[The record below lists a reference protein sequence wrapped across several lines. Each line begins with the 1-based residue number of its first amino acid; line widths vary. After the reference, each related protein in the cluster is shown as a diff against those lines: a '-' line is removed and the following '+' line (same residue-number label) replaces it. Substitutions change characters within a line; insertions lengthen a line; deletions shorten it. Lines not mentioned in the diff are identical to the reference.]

1 MYESGVLHAKTNK
14 TQNKA
19 VFIEIKAFFL
29 IFTYFYERKRN
40 LNSYNEFWEA
50 VLNYCRE
57 NMNSIAFNM
66 WIEPLQLIKIE
77 ADRVIIAAPGF
88 KIDLIMTKY
97 KNLIED
103 AFYNVMGF
111 NVELELIPFEN
122 VPKENNEQ
130 NETNENLSS
139 HNLENAKLT
148 FNNFVVGP
156 SNKFAYTASLRVA
169 EQPGLE
175 AFNPLFI
182 YGNSGLGKTHLLNAI
197 IEKIKVNNP
206 DSNIV
211 YITSE
216 NLMNDFYFALQ
227 IKTLHDFH
235 NKYRTCDALLI
246 DDIQFIAGKAQ
257 IEEEIFHTFNIFT
270 KEGKQLVLT
279 SDKPPREIPK
289 IEERL
294 KTRFESGILCDIQP
308 PDFETRVAIIKD
320 KSNAM
325 RFELPNDVCEFIAE
339 NIKSNVRQMGSA
351 VKNIYA
357 YCSFNNVIPTVDI
370 AKDILKDILI
380 TSQPVGV
387 VIDNILEKVSFTFG
401 VTPEQLKSERRDASI
416 NSARQ
421 AAMYIIREITG
432 LSQDEVGKVFG
443 RNHSTVNSSL
453 KNVQQKMSSDS
464 KYKNLINEII
474 KNIND

>member
-1 MYESGVLHAKTNK
+1 M
-14 TQNKA
+14 
-19 VFIEIKAFFL
+19 
-29 IFTYFYERKRN
+29 
-40 LNSYNEFWEA
+40 NSYNEFWEA
-50 VLNYCRE
+50 VLSYCRE
-57 NMNSIAFNM
+57 NMNSIAFNI

-77 ADRVIIAAPGF
+77 PDRVIISAPGF
-88 KIDLIMTKY
+88 KIDLIMSKY
-97 KNLIED
+97 KSLIED

-130 NETNENLSS
+130 NEKNNNSS
-139 HNLENAKLT
+139 QGLENAKLT

-156 SNKFAYTASLRVA
+156 SNKFAYTASMRVA
-169 EQPGLE
+169 ETPGSV
-175 AFNPLFI
+175 FNPLFI

-197 IEKIKVNNP
+197 IEKLKNNNP
-206 DSNIV
+206 DANIV
-211 YITSE
+211 FTTSE
-216 NLMNDFYFALQ
+216 DITNDLTFAIQ
-227 IKTLHDFH
+227 TKTTYDFH

-246 DDIQFIAGKAQ
+246 DDIQMIAGKTQ
-257 IEEEIFHTFNIFT
+257 TEEEIFHTFDTLI
-270 KEGKQLVLT
+270 KAGKQIVLT
-279 SDKPPREIPK
+279 SDKPPSSIPK
-289 IEERL
+289 IEDRL
-294 KTRFESGILCDIQP
+294 KTRFESGLLCDIQP
-308 PDFETRVAIIKD
+308 PDFETRIAIIKD
-320 KSNAM
+320 KANYL
-325 RFELPNDVCEFIAE
+325 RFELPDDVCSFIAE

-380 TSQPVGV
+380 TSQPVSV
-387 VIDNILEKVSFTFG
+387 VIENIIEKVSFTFG
-401 VTPEQLKSERRDASI
+401 VTSEQIKSERRDANI

>member
-1 MYESGVLHAKTNK
+1 M
-14 TQNKA
+14 
-19 VFIEIKAFFL
+19 
-29 IFTYFYERKRN
+29 
-40 LNSYNEFWEA
+40 NSYNEFWEA
-50 VLNYCRE
+50 VLSYCRE

-77 ADRVIIAAPGF
+77 PDRVIISAPGF
-88 KIDLIMTKY
+88 KIDLIMSKY
-97 KNLIED
+97 KSLIED

-130 NETNENLSS
+130 NEKNNNSS
-139 HNLENAKLT
+139 QGLENAKLT

-156 SNKFAYTASLRVA
+156 SNKFAYTASMRVA
-169 EQPGLE
+169 ETPGSV
-175 AFNPLFI
+175 FNPLFI

-197 IEKIKVNNP
+197 IEKLKSNNP
-206 DSNIV
+206 DANIV
-211 YITSE
+211 FTTSE
-216 NLMNDFYFALQ
+216 DITNDLTFAIQ
-227 IKTLHDFH
+227 TKTTYDFH

-246 DDIQFIAGKAQ
+246 DDIQMIAGKTQ
-257 IEEEIFHTFNIFT
+257 TEEEIFHTFDTLI
-270 KEGKQLVLT
+270 KAGKQIVLT
-279 SDKPPREIPK
+279 SDKPPSSIPK
-289 IEERL
+289 IEDRL
-294 KTRFESGILCDIQP
+294 KTRFESGLLCDIQP
-308 PDFETRVAIIKD
+308 PDFETRIAIIKD
-320 KSNAM
+320 KANYL
-325 RFELPNDVCEFIAE
+325 RFELTDDVCSFIAE

-380 TSQPVGV
+380 TSQPVSV
-387 VIDNILEKVSFTFG
+387 VIENIIEKVSFTFG
-401 VTPEQLKSERRDASI
+401 VTSEQIKSERRDANI

>member
-1 MYESGVLHAKTNK
+1 M
-14 TQNKA
+14 
-19 VFIEIKAFFL
+19 
-29 IFTYFYERKRN
+29 
-40 LNSYNEFWEA
+40 NSYTEFWQA
-50 VLNYCRE
+50 ILDFCKE
-57 NMNSIAFNM
+57 NMNTIAFNM
-66 WIEPLQLIKIE
+66 WIEPLKLIKIE
-77 ADRVIIAAPGF
+77 AERVIIAAPGF
-88 KIDLIMTKY
+88 KIELLISKY
-97 KNLIED
+97 KKLIED
-103 AFYNVMGF
+103 AFFNIMGF
-111 NVELELIPFEN
+111 NVEVEFIPFEN
-122 VPKENNEQ
+122 IPKDKTEE
-130 NETNENLSS
+130 ETKTDSS
-139 HNLENAKLT
+139 TTNIENAKLT

-169 EQPGLE
+169 ETPGSV
-175 AFNPLFI
+175 FNPLFI

-197 IEKIKVNNP
+197 IEKIKSNKP
-206 DSNIV
+206 DANIL

-257 IEEEIFHTFNIFT
+257 IEEEIFHTFNLFI

-294 KTRFESGILCDIQP
+294 KTRFESGILCDVQP
-308 PDFETRVAIIKD
+308 PDFETRIAIIKD
-320 KSNAM
+320 KATLL
-325 RFELPNDVCEFIAE
+325 RFDLPMDVCEFIAE

-357 YCSFNNVIPTVDI
+357 YCSFNDVIPTVEI

-380 TSQPVGV
+380 TSQPISV
-387 VIDNILEKVSFTFG
+387 VVDNIIEKVSFTFG
-401 VTPEQLKSERRDASI
+401 VTAEQVKSEKRDSNI

-421 AAMYIIREITG
+421 AAMYIIREITN
-432 LSQDEVGKVFG
+432 LSQEEVGKVFG

-453 KNVQQKMSSDS
+453 KNVQQKMASDS
-464 KYKNLINEII
+464 KYKNLINDII

>member
-1 MYESGVLHAKTNK
+1 M
-14 TQNKA
+14 
-19 VFIEIKAFFL
+19 
-29 IFTYFYERKRN
+29 
-40 LNSYNEFWEA
+40 NSYIEFWEPVRA
-50 VLNYCRE
+50 FCRE

-66 WIEPLQLIKIE
+66 WIEPLKLIKIE
-77 ADRVIIAAPGF
+77 ADRVIVSAPGF

-97 KNLIED
+97 KSLIEE

-111 NVELELIPFEN
+111 NVELDIIPEEN
-122 VPKENNEQ
+122 ISKDMPENNSVSSEKSNIK
-130 NETNENLSS
+130 NE
-139 HNLENAKLT
+139 KFT

-169 EQPGLE
+169 ENPGSV
-175 AFNPLFI
+175 FNPLFI

-197 IEKIKVNNP
+197 IEKIKSNNP
-206 DSNIV
+206 DANIV
-211 YITSE
+211 FTTSE
-216 NLMNDFYFALQ
+216 NITNDLYFAIQ
-227 IKTLHDFH
+227 TKTTHDLHQ
-235 NKYRTCDALLI
+235 KYRTCDALLI
-246 DDIQFIAGKAQ
+246 DDIQMIAGKTQ
-257 IEEEIFHTFNIFT
+257 TEEEIFHTFDTLI
-270 KEGKQLVLT
+270 KAGKQIVLT
-279 SDKPPREIPK
+279 SDKPPSAIPK
-289 IEERL
+289 IEDRL
-294 KTRFESGILCDIQP
+294 KTRFESGLLCDIQP

-320 KSNAM
+320 KANYL
-325 RFELPNDVCEFIAE
+325 RFELPDDVCSFIAE

-357 YCSFNNVIPTVDI
+357 YCSFNNVTPTVEI
-370 AKDILKDILI
+370 VKDILKDILI
-380 TSQPVGV
+380 TSLPVGV
-387 VIDNILEKVSFTFG
+387 VIENILEKVSFTFG
-401 VTPEQLKSERRDASI
+401 VTPEQLKSERRDANI
-416 NSARQ
+416 NGARQ